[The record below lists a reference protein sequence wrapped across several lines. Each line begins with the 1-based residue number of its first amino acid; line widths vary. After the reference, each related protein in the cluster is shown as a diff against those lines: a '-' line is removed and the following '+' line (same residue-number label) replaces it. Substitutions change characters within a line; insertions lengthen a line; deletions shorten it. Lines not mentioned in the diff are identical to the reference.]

1 MKRYYCQ
8 CGQETFFGNTYC
20 NQCKTPLG
28 FDPVKQ
34 ALLSLYQKDQLEDPV
49 WLSFD
54 LQGNQYRFCQHREHE
69 VQCNWLIDAQSDHVQ
84 CLSCRLTRTIP
95 MLDKPE
101 NIRRWVLMESSKRRM
116 LYGLLD
122 MGLSVTP
129 YTTDPDKGLA
139 FDFLE
144 DQRSNAAIEQEYVY
158 SGHAQGVITMNVAE
172 ADSSYREATREAMN
186 ESFRS
191 LLGHFRH
198 EIGHYYWQQLVYEST
213 YYEQFRQLF
222 GDEQVDYRLA
232 LDSYYANGPADNW
245 QEHFISAY
253 ATMHP
258 LEDWAET
265 WAHYMLMRET
275 IETAFNL
282 QILPTLT
289 PYSNFDT
296 WMDEWMQLVV
306 VLNALNR
313 SIGNA
318 DAYPFII
325 SNTVRTKL
333 KFIHQL
339 VNG

>member
-8 CGQETFFGNTYC
+8 CGHETYFNNLHC
-20 NQCKTPLG
+20 NACGSQLG
-28 FDPVKQ
+28 FDPDKQ
-34 ALLSLYQKDQLEDPV
+34 ALISLYQNEREPY
-49 WLSFD
+49 WLSHD
-54 LQGNQYRFCQHREHE
+54 GAGHRYQLCQHRDHE
-69 VQCNWLIDAQSDHVQ
+69 IQCNWLIDANSSHVQ
-84 CLSCRLTRTIP
+84 CMSCRLTRTIP
-95 MLDKPE
+95 MLSKPN
-101 NIRRWVLMESSKRRM
+101 NIQRWAVLESSKRRM
-116 LYGLLD
+116 IYGLLE
-122 MGLSVTP
+122 MGLSVIA
-129 YTTDPDKGLA
+129 YTQEPDKGLA

-144 DQRSNAAIEQEYVY
+144 DKRSNPMIDDEYVY

-172 ADSSYREATREAMN
+172 ADSSYREATREALN
-186 ESFRS
+186 ESYRS

-198 EIGHYYWQQLVYEST
+198 EVGHYYWERLVLPSS
-213 YYEQFRQLF
+213 YYQAFQQLF
-222 GDEQVDYRLA
+222 GDEKQDYTETLNN
-232 LDSYYANGPADNW
+232 YYNKGPVAGWEENY
-245 QEHFISAY
+245 ISAY
-253 ATMHP
+253 ASMHP

-289 PYSNFDT
+289 PYSNFDV

-318 DAYPFII
+318 DAYPFTI
-325 SNTVRTKL
+325 SSTVRTKL

>member
-8 CGQETFFGNTYC
+8 CGHEVFFSNTYC
-20 NQCKTPLG
+20 NFCGTQLG
-28 FDPVKQ
+28 FDPDKQ
-34 ALLSLYQKDQLEDPV
+34 TLLSLYQNDNESY
-49 WLSFD
+49 WLSHD
-54 LQGNQYRFCQHREHE
+54 ASGHRYQLCQHNEHE
-69 VQCNWLIDAQSDHVQ
+69 IQCNWLIDTNSDVVQ

-95 MLDKPE
+95 MLDHG
-101 NIRRWVLMESSKRRM
+101 NNLQRWATMESSKRRM
-116 LYGLLD
+116 VYGLLE
-122 MGLSVTP
+122 MGLSVTS
-129 YTTDPDKGLA
+129 YTHDPDNGLA

-144 DQRSNAAIEQEYVY
+144 DNRSNDLLSEEYVY
-158 SGHAQGVITMNVAE
+158 SGHADGVITMNVAE
-172 ADSSYREATREAMN
+172 ADSSYREAAREALN

-198 EIGHYYWQQLVYEST
+198 EIGHYYWDKLILNTSFYQPFQA
-213 YYEQFRQLF
+213 LF
-222 GDEQVDYRLA
+222 GDEQQDYAVA
-232 LDSYYANGPADNW
+232 LDNYYTHGPIEGWDQNY
-245 QEHFISAY
+245 ISAY
-253 ATMHP
+253 ASMHP

-289 PYSNFDT
+289 AFSSFDT
-296 WMDEWMQLVV
+296 WMDEWMQLVI

-318 DAYPFII
+318 DAYPFSI
-325 SNTVRTKL
+325 SSKVRTKL